1 MNLPIT
7 ILGCLLLCC
16 GCGRNSP
23 ESPAPAPPQTLEQ
36 SFQAKTNLEA
46 VVEGN
51 TAFAVDLYHQLRT
64 APGNL
69 FLSPY
74 SLSSALAMTYAGARG
89 ETERQMARALHFALP
104 QERLHPLFAELQA
117 GLNAAQTSNTIQ
129 LLVANSLWPAK
140 GLSLQQD
147 FLDRMQKNYQTHL
160 TPLDYGQTEAARQT
174 INRWV
179 EDQTKQK
186 IKELFQRG
194 VLRPDTVLVLANA
207 VYFKG
212 AWSMPFRPQDTLA
225 MPFHLTAAKK
235 ISVAMM
241 HRTILECG
249 YYADAKVQIL
259 ELPYQGERISMV
271 VLLPKQVEG
280 LAELEKGLTAPKL
293 KAWIGELR
301 KGQLEVWLPK
311 FKTTSKFQ
319 LNEQLKALGMVDAF
333 GGADFSGMFGGRG
346 PSISAVVHKAFVE
359 VNEKGTEAA
368 AASGVSMPSSLPPSF
383 RADHPFLF
391 LIRDRSTGSVLF
403 LGRIMNPKQSNP
415 P

>member
-1 MNLPIT
+1 MNTDSAGRILATRKGKSVKTHETKPGRIFTRSNHTRSSVKLKMNLPIT

-23 ESPAPAPPQTLEQ
+23 ESPTPAPPQTLEQ
-36 SFQAKTNLEA
+36 SSQEKTNLEA

-69 FLSPY
+69 FFSPY
-74 SLSSALAMTYAGARG
+74 SISSALAMTYAGARG
-89 ETERQMARALHFALP
+89 ETERQMARALHFSLP

-147 FLDRMQKNYQTHL
+147 FLDRMQKNYQTRL

-194 VLRPDTVLVLANA
+194 VLGPDTVLVLAS
-207 VYFKG
+207 KG
-212 AWSMPFRPQDTLA
+212 R
-225 MPFHLTAAKK
+225 AK
-235 ISVAMM
+235 
-241 HRTILECG
+241 
-249 YYADAKVQIL
+249 
-259 ELPYQGERISMV
+259 P
-271 VLLPKQVEG
+271 PKAQSGRLG
-280 LAELEKGLTAPKL
+280 LAVRT
-293 KAWIGELR
+293 
-301 KGQLEVWLPK
+301 
-311 FKTTSKFQ
+311 
-319 LNEQLKALGMVDAF
+319 
-333 GGADFSGMFGGRG
+333 
-346 PSISAVVHKAFVE
+346 
-359 VNEKGTEAA
+359 
-368 AASGVSMPSSLPPSF
+368 
-383 RADHPFLF
+383 
-391 LIRDRSTGSVLF
+391 
-403 LGRIMNPKQSNP
+403 
-415 P
+415 